1 MWLGGSP
8 TLRSTYLT
16 QEEIHDHG
24 PQPRDPN
31 HVSSSPRLAKPT
43 LKMQVLYEFE
53 ARNPQELTV
62 AQGEVLEVRHG
73 LEPRK
78 VGGG

>member
-1 MWLGGSP
+1 MP
-8 TLRSTYLT
+8 
-16 QEEIHDHG
+16 
-24 PQPRDPN
+24 
-31 HVSSSPRLAKPT
+31 SSPRLAKPA

-78 VGGG
+78 EDGGWWEP

>member
-1 MWLGGSP
+1 MP
-8 TLRSTYLT
+8 
-16 QEEIHDHG
+16 
-24 PQPRDPN
+24 
-31 HVSSSPRLAKPT
+31 SSSRPMKPA

-62 AQGEVLEVRHG
+62 AQGEVLEVRLG

-78 VGGG
+78 RGGGGWEL